1 MRRATSI
8 ETPTISIGLGVAAYG
23 LFALHDATIKWL
35 VAELPVWQVL
45 FCRSVAIV
53 VGCLAIGRAKLLAR
67 AVATPLKANLA
78 LRGNSH
84 FGSTSCQ
91 IVLLAV
97 GVLGGLAQFA
107 LFEGCRH
114 APASV
119 MATVEYTAL
128 IWAFIL
134 GYVIWGD
141 IPVPAVFIGAG
152 LILLAGMLL
161 VLAEQRATRLMVA
174 LPEG

>member
-1 MRRATSI
+1 MLYVNGVFLLGTGIACIFTWQ
-8 ETPTISIGLGVAAYG
+8 TPSWSEFGL
-23 LFALHDATIKWL
+23 
-35 VAELPVWQVL
+35 
-45 FCRSVAIV
+45 
-53 VGCLAIGRAKLLAR
+53 LLA
-67 AVATPLKANLA
+67 T
-78 LRGNSH
+78 
-84 FGSTSCQ
+84 
-91 IVLLAV
+91 
-97 GVLGGLAQFA
+97 GVLGGVAQFA

-128 IWAFIL
+128 LWAFIL

-161 VLAEQRATRLMVA
+161 VLVEHRAARVLVV